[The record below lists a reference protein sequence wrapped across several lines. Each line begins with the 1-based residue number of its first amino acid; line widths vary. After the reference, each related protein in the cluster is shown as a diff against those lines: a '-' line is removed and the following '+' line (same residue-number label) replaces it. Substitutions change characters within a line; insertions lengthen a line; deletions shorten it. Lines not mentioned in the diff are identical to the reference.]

1 MNAPSLWQV
10 VFAFPWCMGFVASN
24 QRFKGRVWHK
34 PLHWTHRPPTILRPS
49 WHQKSGDAPRM
60 TSWEEFWNQR
70 LGFEFFLIFLPPVR
84 EKGQSLRLLC
94 PNLFWYSVGSL
105 KNLSGLYGS
114 TLFYFPTF
122 PCTEKYWPL
131 EFLDQ
136 EFNFS
141 LSWHTVLWPV
151 WILQTFSLYFFQIC
165 IAFWC
170 QLYPNNFRRTDI
182 MFFPQSISHLP
193 NPFSK

>member
-1 MNAPSLWQV
+1 MHPVFGKWCLLSLGVWV
-10 VFAFPWCMGFVASN
+10 LWRAVNDLKEGY
-24 QRFKGRVWHK
+24 GRSLYTRHIDR
-34 PLHWTHRPPTILRPS
+34 LTILRPS

-70 LGFEFFLIFLPPVR
+70 LEFEFFLIFLPPVR

-114 TLFYFPTF
+114 TLFYFPAF

-151 WILQTFSLYFFQIC
+151 WVLQTFSLYFFQIC